1 MGGLFFRWVASFLS
15 EGAPYGGASILVGG
29 GGFKKNCKMG
39 GALPGGPPPP
49 PPPTLWETLYIS
61 SHREARKIKFGKLV
75 NLIQRVR
82 LGTLPQEVMMALSH
96 NYVTNLFISSYRGA
110 SV

>member
-1 MGGLFFRWVASFLS
+1 M
-15 EGAPYGGASILVGG
+15 
-29 GGFKKNCKMG
+29 
-39 GALPGGPPPP
+39 PPPP
-49 PPPTLWETLYIS
+49 APPTLWETLYIS

>member
-1 MGGLFFRWVASFLS
+1 MGGHQFWWGVGVSKKIVRWGVPA
-15 EGAPYGGASILVGG
+15 
-29 GGFKKNCKMG
+29 
-39 GALPGGPPPP
+39 
-49 PPPTLWETLYIS
+49 PPTLWETLYSS
-61 SHREARKIKFGKLV
+61 SHREARKINCGKLV